1 MRIAIVGIGCRPPEI
16 LSKLSETFGA
26 TINFKEINLP
36 RNAFLHETNQWN
48 AEKILNELKNY
59 EFESDKVLGV
69 VDVDIVVRGLNF
81 VFGLS
86 EIGGRNSLISL
97 YRLRPPMSW
106 PRSEALFEE
115 RVLKEATHE
124 LGHSFG
130 LGHCND
136 KRCVM
141 SFSNSVEEVDR
152 KGDRFCSNCIKLL
165 IIKGVH

>member
-1 MRIAIVGIGCRPPEI
+1 
-16 LSKLSETFGA
+16 
-26 TINFKEINLP
+26 
-36 RNAFLHETNQWN
+36 
-48 AEKILNELKNY
+48 
-59 EFESDKVLGV
+59 VLGV